1 MKYAGGELDYLGSKA
16 KYPSAKDTVAHW
28 AKHDGCTGALAA
40 GGAPLDLV
48 TNLPGAET
56 SVERYEACAKGSVEL
71 WTVKGGVHA
80 PAFGPT
86 FAPALWSFFEAH
98 AKP

>member
-1 MKYAGGELDYLGSKA
+1 MSSLRRFDRETLREGFQRVNWN
-16 KYPSAKDTVAHW
+16 PSGK
-28 AKHDGCTGALAA
+28 
-40 GGAPLDLV
+40 V
-48 TNLPGAET
+48 TDVVGQRVEANLPGAET
-56 SVERYEACAKGSVEL
+56 TASHYEGCAKGSVEL

-98 AKP
+98 PKP